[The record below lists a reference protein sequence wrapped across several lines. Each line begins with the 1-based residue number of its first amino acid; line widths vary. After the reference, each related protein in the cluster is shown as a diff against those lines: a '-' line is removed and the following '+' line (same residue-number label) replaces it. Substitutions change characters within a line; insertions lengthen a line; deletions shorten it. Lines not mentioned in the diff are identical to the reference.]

1 MLRSRRSCIAIL
13 AVAVFAVASPALA
26 RTASVVRGKQLAI
39 EACAACHQVTREQV
53 APPAVLDP
61 DSQDRVVPPSFSAI
75 SAKYLGNEAGMRAF
89 IVSPTHPMR
98 EQRFLP
104 RDLDD
109 IAAYIL
115 SLSATH

>member
-1 MLRSRRSCIAIL
+1 MPRANRIALL
-13 AVAVFAVASPALA
+13 AVFLFAIAGPAQA
-26 RTASVVRGKQLAI
+26 ASVVRGKQLAI

-61 DSQDRVVPPSFSAI
+61 DTQERVVPPSFAAV
-75 SAKYLGNEAGMRAF
+75 SAKYRGNEAAMRAF

-109 IAAYIL
+109 IVAYIL

>member
-1 MLRSRRSCIAIL
+1 MMR
-13 AVAVFAVASPALA
+13 
-26 RTASVVRGKQLAI
+26 RTAVVLLSIAAIALSAPAQAANLVRGKQLAI

-61 DSQDRVVPPSFSAI
+61 DSQDRIVPPSFAAI
-75 SAKYLGNEAGMRAF
+75 SAKYHGNEAAMRAF

-98 EQRFLP
+98 EQKFLP

-109 IAAYIL
+109 IVAYIL